1 MCGWVRVVLCC
12 VVRSCAC
19 ACVCLGAVLR
29 KALVT
34 VPDSVEL
41 WKAAVDLE
49 DPEDAR
55 VLLEHATEQCSQSV
69 ELWLALAHLETL
81 PNARKVLNRAR
92 RAVPTDRSIWITAAR
107 LEESAGIK
115 TNVEKLIKTG
125 MESLRNNRV
134 RKTPS
139 HRHFVTFREGILN
152 LFCLFIYFLG
162 GGWVGGGDVHTRP
175 PVMFGSGK
183 GLLLSHVLLL
193 LTTVRCGCNDA
204 NADCQYNVTQVEI
217 NREEWI
223 KEAEAAESSESIT
236 TAQAIMRQVLDV
248 SVEEED
254 RKNQWMEDANSAVAN
269 GAIGCA
275 RAVYAH
281 ALAAFNR
288 DESIWRDAAFFEK
301 ENGTRESLEDHL
313 YEAVKYCPSYEI
325 LWLMAAKSQWQAGEV
340 DLARQTLSRAF
351 TANPNSE
358 EIWLAAIKLESQNN
372 EFERAQRLLAE
383 ARKEADTASDNSSLL
398 STLFFCVCFFLGERR
413 LIIVLLSGP
422 VRKLPL
428 PLYAD
433 TRGCTH
439 SDDAY

>member
-19 ACVCLGAVLR
+19 ACACLGAVLR

-139 HRHFVTFREGILN
+139 HRHFVTSRGDTLICFA
-152 LFCLFIYFLG
+152 FLFIF
-162 GGWVGGGDVHTRP
+162 WVVGGFRGGVSTR
-175 PVMFGSGK
+175 
-183 GLLLSHVLLL
+183 
-193 LTTVRCGCNDA
+193 
-204 NADCQYNVTQVEI
+204 
-217 NREEWI
+217 
-223 KEAEAAESSESIT
+223 
-236 TAQAIMRQVLDV
+236 
-248 SVEEED
+248 
-254 RKNQWMEDANSAVAN
+254 
-269 GAIGCA
+269 
-275 RAVYAH
+275 
-281 ALAAFNR
+281 AL
-288 DESIWRDAAFFEK
+288 
-301 ENGTRESLEDHL
+301 
-313 YEAVKYCPSYEI
+313 P
-325 LWLMAAKSQWQAGEV
+325 
-340 DLARQTLSRAF
+340 
-351 TANPNSE
+351 
-358 EIWLAAIKLESQNN
+358 
-372 EFERAQRLLAE
+372 
-383 ARKEADTASDNSSLL
+383 
-398 STLFFCVCFFLGERR
+398 
-413 LIIVLLSGP
+413 
-422 VRKLPL
+422 
-428 PLYAD
+428 
-433 TRGCTH
+433 
-439 SDDAY
+439 